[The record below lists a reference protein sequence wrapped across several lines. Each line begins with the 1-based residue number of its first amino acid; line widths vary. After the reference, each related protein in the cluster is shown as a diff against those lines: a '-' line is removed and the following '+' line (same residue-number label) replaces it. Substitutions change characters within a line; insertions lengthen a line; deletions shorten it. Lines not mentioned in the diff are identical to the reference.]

1 MNELISFGLL
11 LGLFF
16 ELLTVFARMVFGS
29 KKVQIARMKKKPLVR
44 IHHLYTGI
52 FVLALYFIWPYSG
65 FLVLGI
71 ALTLSDALHHF
82 VVLPI
87 WVGRT
92 EFP

>member
-1 MNELISFGLL
+1 MNEALLYGLI
-11 LGLFF
+11 LGVIF
-16 ELLTVFARMVFGS
+16 ELVTIVGRLVFGS
-29 KKVQIARMKKKPLVR
+29 KKEQIARMKKKPRVR

-52 FVLALYFIWPYSG
+52 FVLLIYLVWPLDWIFILG
-65 FLVLGI
+65 FG
-71 ALTLSDALHHF
+71 LTLSDALHHF